1 MNVLDAWLYSVSP
14 NIGIEEEAI
23 SITESEYNIYT
34 KSKHIS
40 RTHKSKHTACT
51 GKVHTG
57 IYMALQASTIVNMY
71 GTLLLRS
78 RNMWK
83 PGNNH
88 RGSSDVTCASQ
99 NESNGDVLLCYIL
112 RFSASTET
120 WDILLL

>member
-1 MNVLDAWLYSVSP
+1 MHGCTQYLPILVLKRRRLASP
-14 NIGIEEEAI
+14 NQNTTYTQKV
-23 SITESEYNIYT
+23 SIFLEHT
-34 KSKHIS
+34 KVSILL
-40 RTHKSKHTACT
+40 
-51 GKVHTG
+51 
-57 IYMALQASTIVNMY
+57 ALERYIRASTIVNMY

-88 RGSSDVTCASQ
+88 RGSSDVTCAAQ